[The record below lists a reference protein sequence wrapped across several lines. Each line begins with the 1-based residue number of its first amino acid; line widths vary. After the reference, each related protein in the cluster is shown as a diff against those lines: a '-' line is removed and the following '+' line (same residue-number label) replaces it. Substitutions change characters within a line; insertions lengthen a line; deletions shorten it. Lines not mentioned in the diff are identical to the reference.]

1 MPWSGII
8 DTIHQL
14 SDRCRENRRLLTF
27 AVESEIVKKVR
38 VFYDLLIFDGRI
50 RRGLNPTFDRV
61 LTAGDAVVNNL

>member
-1 MPWSGII
+1 MPWIGIV
-8 DTIHQL
+8 DTKHQP
-14 SDRCRENRRLLTF
+14 SDRCKEKRRLLTF

-50 RRGLNPTFDRV
+50 RRGLNTTFDRV

>member
-1 MPWSGII
+1 MLWIGIV
-8 DTIHQL
+8 DPKHQP
-14 SDRCRENRRLLTF
+14 SDRCRGNRRLSTF

-50 RRGLNPTFDRV
+50 WRGLNTTFDRV

>member
-1 MPWSGII
+1 M
-8 DTIHQL
+8 
-14 SDRCRENRRLLTF
+14 TF

-50 RRGLNPTFDRV
+50 WRGLNPTFDRV